1 MKKKIREK
9 SQCSDSKCHLEL
21 RPNEELMAKAEEPR
35 DRINNIPILI
45 TTNVL
50 KHLFM
55 GKKFWKELHQN
66 GSSACV
72 VRFHVP
78 LPAFHIFIV

>member
-1 MKKKIREK
+1 MLWFKVSPGVKAKWGA
-9 SQCSDSKCHLEL
+9 Q
-21 RPNEELMAKAEEPR
+21 AKAEEPG

-78 LPAFHIFIV
+78 LPAFHIFIVWIFFYV